1 MCKYDADAFCF
12 ICGEFVNV
20 RDIKYKLNKNVKLSI
35 LFGIKTSHGLRIS
48 LITIV
53 KNVRNRKPF
62 LVRKK
67 LYKC

>member
-53 KNVRNRKPF
+53 KNV
-62 LVRKK
+62 
-67 LYKC
+67 